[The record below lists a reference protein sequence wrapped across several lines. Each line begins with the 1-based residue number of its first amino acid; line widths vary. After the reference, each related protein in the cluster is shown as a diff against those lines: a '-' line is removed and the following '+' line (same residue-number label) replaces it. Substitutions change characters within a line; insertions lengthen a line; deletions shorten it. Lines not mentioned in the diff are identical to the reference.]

1 MAQEHAVNLTIN
13 TGDAPVAIDVW
24 SRYQVTLTML
34 GAGQPWSFV
43 FWRSTV
49 ADTTWQALA
58 RQAKLLARVQLSIDG
73 APQLSG
79 YLEELDRGTS
89 EDRNAGMTAAIG
101 GRDLAG
107 LAMDFDASPR
117 TAFRGVQL
125 QQALSDAFS
134 AFGVPVRV
142 TEAAAAREIQTRG
155 RPGAHGAARS
165 PRRKHV
171 DIMRPKAGET
181 VWTYAQSIVK
191 RLGYLMWIAPTTD
204 GSIGLV
210 VDVPDYAQVPLWT
223 FRRTIGHG
231 TFGSTG
237 NILMGREVF
246 SIKGVPTDVS
256 VYTGTARG
264 NGLSA
269 RAKYSGANPKLFD
282 RAITRGFVSS
292 YLPVLAKHVR
302 SGRSRDVTAATKEH
316 ERIIAD
322 AMTSFRR
329 YRLRVQGHGQLV
341 NGVMRLYA
349 VNTMANV
356 LDEYLIDDEGQPLRE
371 AMLVTDVEFVGS
383 RGSGESAGQYTNITL
398 APKNSIVVT
407 PAGDQ

>member
-1 MAQEHAVNLTIN
+1 
-13 TGDAPVAIDVW
+13 
-24 SRYQVTLTML
+24 
-34 GAGQPWSFV
+34 
-43 FWRSTV
+43 
-49 ADTTWQALA
+49 
-58 RQAKLLARVQLSIDG
+58 
-73 APQLSG
+73 
-79 YLEELDRGTS
+79 
-89 EDRNAGMTAAIG
+89 MTAAIG

-155 RPGAHGAARS
+155 RPGAHGAAKS

-191 RLGYLMWIAPTTD
+191 RPAIH
-204 GSIGLV
+204 
-210 VDVPDYAQVPLWT
+210 VDWCRRQTGASARGRRARLRAGAART

-256 VYTGTARG
+256 VYTARHAATASRR
-264 NGLSA
+264 A
-269 RAKYSGANPKLFD
+269 RSTAARIPNSTAPS
-282 RAITRGFVSS
+282 RGFIRRTSPCS
-292 YLPVLAKHVR
+292 RSTR
-302 SGRSRDVTAATKEH
+302 SGFVARRDRGDEGTRASD
-316 ERIIAD
+316 RRRD
-322 AMTSFRR
+322 DPFRR
-329 YRLRVQGHGQLV
+329 YRL
-341 NGVMRLYA
+341 
-349 VNTMANV
+349 
-356 LDEYLIDDEGQPLRE
+356 LRK
-371 AMLVTDVEFVGS
+371 VTDNWSTG
-383 RGSGESAGQYTNITL
+383 
-398 APKNSIVVT
+398 
-407 PAGDQ
+407 

>member
-1 MAQEHAVNLTIN
+1 MAQEHAVKLTIN

-24 SRYQVTLTML
+24 SRYTVSLTML

-107 LAMDFDASPR
+107 LAMDFDASPT

-134 AFGVPVRV
+134 AFGVPVQV
-142 TEAAAAREIQTRG
+142 TAAAAAREIQSRG
-155 RPGAHGAARS
+155 RPGAAGAATS
-165 PRRKHV
+165 PRRKRV

-181 VWTYAQSIVK
+181 VWTYAQSIVR
-191 RLGYLMWIAPTTD
+191 RLGYLMWVAPTAD

-210 VDVPDYAQVPLWT
+210 VDVPDYAQQPIFT

-231 TFGSTG
+231 TFGATG

-246 SIKGVPTDVS
+246 SIKGVPTDVH
-256 VYTGTARG
+256 VYTGSTRG
-264 NGLSA
+264 ATLSS
-269 RAKYSGANPKLFD
+269 RSKFFTANPKLFD
-282 RAITRGFVSS
+282 RGVTRGFISS
-292 YLPVLAKHVR
+292 YLPVLANHVR
-302 SGRSRDVTAATKEH
+302 SGRSRDITHARAEA

-322 AMTSFRR
+322 SMHTFRR
-329 YRLRVQGHGQLV
+329 YRLRVQGHGQMV
-341 NGVMRLYA
+341 NGAMRLYA
-349 VNTMANV
+349 VNTMASV
-356 LDEYLIDDEGQPLRE
+356 LDEYLIDDEGNPLRE
-371 AMLVTDVEFVGS
+371 DMLVTDVEFVGS
-383 RGSGESAGQYTNITL
+383 RGSGESAGQYTNLTL
-398 APKNSIVVT
+398 APKGSIVVT
-407 PAGDQ
+407 PVTE